1 VKWLLDTSTLSEVTK
16 ANPSPEVID
25 WLDANETDSAI
36 SAISIG
42 EMVAGVEQMFE
53 SKRRRSLA
61 RALKF
66 LREDYAGKILDFT
79 EGAAVEWGR
88 LIAQAKKAGRNLP
101 VIDSQIEA
109 TAIHF
114 RLIVVTGN
122 TKDFLN
128 PVFNPWHATRS

>member
-16 ANPSPEVID
+16 LNPSPEVLE

-36 SAISIG
+36 SAISLG
-42 EMVAGVEQMFE
+42 EMVAGVEQMSE
-53 SKRRRSLA
+53 SKKRRSLA

-66 LREDYAGKILDFT
+66 LREDYSGKILDFT

-88 LIAQAKKAGRNLP
+88 LIAQSKKAGRNLP

-114 RLIVVTGN
+114 GLVVVTRN
-122 TKDFLN
+122 TKDFFN
-128 PVFNPWHATRS
+128 QTFNPWERARS

>member
-1 VKWLLDTSTLSEVTK
+1 VKWLLDTSTLSEATK
-16 ANPSPEVID
+16 SSPSPEVLD

-36 SAISIG
+36 SAISVG
-42 EMVAGVEQMFE
+42 EMVAGVEQMSE

-88 LIAQAKKAGRNLP
+88 LIAQAKKGGRNPPL
-101 VIDSQIEA
+101 IDSQIEA

-114 RLIVVTGN
+114 GLVVVTRN
-122 TKDFLN
+122 TKDFFH
-128 PVFNPWHATRS
+128 PIFNPWDRARS